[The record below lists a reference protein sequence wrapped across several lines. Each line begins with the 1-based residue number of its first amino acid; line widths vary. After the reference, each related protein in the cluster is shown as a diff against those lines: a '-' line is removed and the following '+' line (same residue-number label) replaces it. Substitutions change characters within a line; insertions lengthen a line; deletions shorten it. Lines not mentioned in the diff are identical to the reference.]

1 MKALKHSAVTHRK
14 IAVFSLAVIG
24 AASAVLVAQQ
34 SATEAPAG
42 FTTPTLGQAIGPTGE
57 LTVNPGSQSVSN
69 GIAEPPGDTFA
80 LDQAQFERRHDP
92 STGLGPVFNGTS
104 CVECHNNGVAGAAS
118 QFTEQRVGHLDANGN
133 FVNPTI
139 TINEGANTITG
150 RSIVNDRSICPQAQE
165 HIPDTETIRTFR
177 AVLNTLGDGFVEAV
191 GDQTFLAIAAGQPAL
206 SNGMIQGEAIQVPI
220 FEAPGQTGVGKF
232 GWKDQDPTILS
243 FSGDAYLNEMG
254 VTNRLKPKDVT
265 SVCKVTTDPEDT
277 PDALGLADIDH
288 FAQFIR
294 GTRVPPRDTVL
305 AATPDAI
312 AGQSLF
318 NSVGCATCHVST
330 MTTAAPGTPLNGG
343 TYTVPAALGNKT
355 FHPYGDFL
363 LHNVGTGDGIVQAGP
378 ADTANKLRTAPLWG
392 LHIKSRFMHDNASMT
407 LFDAIQRHGGEAGGV
422 IANFNSLT
430 GAQRQQLITFL
441 KSL

>member
-1 MKALKHSAVTHRK
+1 MTNKTIVF
-14 IAVFSLAVIG
+14 FSLIG
-24 AASAVLVAQQ
+24 AAATVVLIAQQ

-42 FTTPTLGQAIGPTGE
+42 FTTPTLGQAIGATGE
-57 LTVNPGSQSVSN
+57 LTGNPGTQSVSN

-80 LDQAQFERRHDP
+80 LDQAQFERKHDP
-92 STGLGPVFNGTS
+92 STGLGPVFNATA

-118 QFTEQRVGHLDANGN
+118 QFTEQRVGHHDANGN

-139 TINEGANTITG
+139 TIDGGANTITG

-165 HIPDTETIRTFR
+165 HVPDTENIRTLR

-191 GDQTFLAIAAGQPAL
+191 GDQAFLAIAANQPGQ
-206 SNGMIQGEAIQVPI
+206 SNGVIHGEAIQVPI
-220 FEAPGQTGVGKF
+220 LEAPGQTGVGKF

-265 SVCKVTTDPEDT
+265 SVCKVTTDPEDI

-294 GTRVPPRDTVL
+294 GTQVPPRDAVL

-312 AGQSLF
+312 AGQNLF
-318 NSVGCATCHVST
+318 SSIGCVTCHVAT
-330 MTTAAPGTPLNGG
+330 LTTAPPGTLINGG
-343 TYTVPAALGNKT
+343 AYTVPLALGNKI

-363 LHNVGTGDGIVQAGP
+363 LHDVGTGDGIVQAGP
-378 ADTANKLRTAPLWG
+378 ADTANKLRTVPLWG
-392 LHIKSRFMHDNASMT
+392 LRIKSRFMHDNASIT
-407 LFDAIQRHGGEAGGV
+407 LGDAIQRHAGEAQAV
-422 IANFNSLT
+422 IANFTALT
-430 GAQRQQLITFL
+430 TAQQQQLITFL

>member
-1 MKALKHSAVTHRK
+1 VTNK
-14 IAVFSLAVIG
+14 SIAFFSLIG
-24 AASAVLVAQQ
+24 AAATVVLIAQQ
-34 SATEAPAG
+34 SASEAPAG
-42 FTTPTLGQAIGPTGE
+42 FTTPTLGQAIGATGE
-57 LTVNPGSQSVSN
+57 LTGNPGSQSVSN

-80 LDQAQFERRHDP
+80 LDQAQFERKHDP
-92 STGLGPVFNGTS
+92 STGLGPVFNATA

-118 QFTEQRVGHLDANGN
+118 QFTEQRVGHNDANGN

-139 TINEGANTITG
+139 TIDGGANTITG

-165 HIPDTETIRTFR
+165 HVPDTENIRTLR

-191 GDQTFLAIAAGQPAL
+191 GDQAFLAIAANQPGQ
-206 SNGMIQGEAIQVPI
+206 SNGVIHGEAIQVPI
-220 FEAPGQTGVGKF
+220 LEAPGQTGVGKF

-265 SVCKVTTDPEDT
+265 SVCKVTTDPEDI

-294 GTRVPPRDTVL
+294 GTQVPPRDAVL

-312 AGQSLF
+312 AGQNLF
-318 NSVGCATCHVST
+318 SSIGCVTCHVAT
-330 MTTAAPGTPLNGG
+330 MTTAPPGTLINGG
-343 TYTVPAALGNKT
+343 AYTVPLALGNKI

-363 LHNVGTGDGIVQAGP
+363 LHDVGTGDGIVQAGP
-378 ADTANKLRTAPLWG
+378 ADTANKLRTVPLWG
-392 LHIKSRFMHDNASMT
+392 LRIKSRFMHDNASIT
-407 LFDAIQRHGGEAGGV
+407 LGDAIQRHAGEAQAV
-422 IANFNSLT
+422 IANFTALT
-430 GAQRQQLITFL
+430 TAQQQQLITFL

>member
-1 MKALKHSAVTHRK
+1 MTHRK
-14 IAVFSLAVIG
+14 ITFFSIVG
-24 AASAVLVAQQ
+24 AAVAIVLVAQQ

-42 FTTPTLGQAIGPTGE
+42 FTTPTLGQAISSTGE

-69 GIAEPPGDTFA
+69 GIEEPPGDTFA

-92 STGLGPVFNGTS
+92 GTGLRPVFNVG
-104 CVECHNNGVAGAAS
+104 CHNNGVAGAAS

-165 HIPDTETIRTFR
+165 HVPSTENIRALR

-191 GDQTFLAIAAGQPAL
+191 GDQAFLALAANQAAQ
-206 SNGMIQGEAIQVPI
+206 SNGVIQGEAIQVPI

-232 GWKDQDPTILS
+232 GWKDQDATIPS
-243 FSGDAYLNEMG
+243 FSADAYLNEMG

-265 SVCKVTTDPEDT
+265 SVCKVATDPEDT

-294 GTRVPPRDTVL
+294 GTRVPPRDRVL
-305 AATPDAI
+305 AATPGAI

-318 NSVGCATCHVST
+318 SSVGCAICHVAT
-330 MTTAAPGTPLNGG
+330 MTTLLAGTAINGG

-363 LHNVGTGDGIVQAGP
+363 LHNVGTGDGIVQTGP
-378 ADTANKLRTAPLWG
+378 ADTANKMRTVALWG
-392 LHIKSRFMHDNASMT
+392 LHIKSRLCMT
-407 LFDAIQRHGGEAGGV
+407 TPR
-422 IANFNSLT
+422 
-430 GAQRQQLITFL
+430 
-441 KSL
+441 

>member
-1 MKALKHSAVTHRK
+1 LTYRK
-14 IAVFSLAVIG
+14 ITFFSIIVAAVAI
-24 AASAVLVAQQ
+24 VLVAQQ

-42 FTTPTLGQAIGPTGE
+42 FTTPTLGQAISATGE

-69 GIAEPPGDTFA
+69 GIEEPPGDTFA

-92 STGLGPVFNGTS
+92 STGLGPVFNATA

-118 QFTEQRVGHLDANGN
+118 QFTEQRVGHLGANGN

-150 RSIVNDRSICPQAQE
+150 RSIINDRSICPQAQE
-165 HIPDTETIRTFR
+165 HIPSTETIRTLR
-177 AVLNTLGDGFVEAV
+177 AVLNTLGDGFVEAA
-191 GDQTFLAIAAGQPAL
+191 GDQVFLALAASQAAQ
-206 SNGMIQGEAIQVPI
+206 SNGAIQGEAIQVPI

-232 GWKDQDPTILS
+232 GWKDQDATILS
-243 FSGDAYLNEMG
+243 FSADAYLNEMG
-254 VTNRLKPKDVT
+254 VTNRLKPTDVT
-265 SVCKVTTDPEDT
+265 SVCKVTSDPEDK

-305 AATPDAI
+305 AASANAI

-318 NSVGCATCHVST
+318 SSVGCAMCHVAT
-330 MTTAAPGTPLNGG
+330 MTTLPAGTVINGG
-343 TYTVPAALGNKT
+343 TYTVPVALGNKT

-363 LHNVGTGDGIVQAGP
+363 LHNVGTGDGIVQTGP
-378 ADTANKLRTAPLWG
+378 ADTANKLRTVALWG

-407 LFDAIQRHGGEAGGV
+407 LGDAIQRHGGEAAGV
-422 IANFNSLT
+422 IANFNNLT
-430 GAQRQQLITFL
+430 STQQQQLITFL
-441 KSL
+441 QSL